1 MSAGNDPMPVPG
13 HEAEAS
19 LARLASLVV
28 DDAAR
33 RVRRESNRALA
44 EARQLVADAEEHVE
58 ALRRA
63 AKALG
68 RTRGSAAEAALQREA
83 EREVESVLASAR
95 EAFTERFHRRL
106 VLALE
111 ERLRDADRRA
121 AAYAAHARDA
131 AARITGPVEIRSLAA
146 AREAVYDAFLGA
158 GVEDFQVVGDP
169 RIHVGFVVRDLDG
182 RTVFDAR
189 PAAIVEAHAAEIA
202 GWLDEALEPF
212 QLPAPDGGA

>member
-1 MSAGNDPMPVPG
+1 MSAGNEPTPGGG
-13 HEAEAS
+13 HEAADA

-33 RVRRESNRALA
+33 RVRRESNRASA

-83 EREVESVLASAR
+83 DREVETVLASAR
-95 EAFTERFHRRL
+95 QAFAERFHRRL

-111 ERLRDADRRA
+111 ERLRDPDPRA
-121 AAYAAHARDA
+121 TAYATYARNA
-131 AARITGPVEIRSLAA
+131 AERITGPVEVRSLAA
-146 AREAVYDAFLGA
+146 AREAVYDAFLAA

-189 PAAIVEAHAAEIA
+189 PTAIVEAHASEIA
-202 GWLDEALEPF
+202 AWLDEALEPF
-212 QLPAPDGGA
+212 ELPSADGGA